1 MSTSCDTSQSKHDT
15 TKLID
20 TSRPVHL
27 FDLIEDRQEGE
38 GRHERKR
45 KRKKKKKNIGKR
57 KKKDNGREP
66 GIRPGIKTEDEK
78 RTRSEKRGWRREK
91 KAGGKKERG

>member
-45 KRKKKKKNIGKR
+45 KRKKKR
-57 KKKDNGREP
+57 YREEKKKRQRE
-66 GIRPGIKTEDEK
+66 
-78 RTRSEKRGWRREK
+78 RTRNPTWYQDGR
-91 KAGGKKERG
+91 